1 MSPNS
6 WSSCL
11 HIPTSEIIS
20 TCHWFYVVLGIK
32 QNSDLCM
39 LGKYST
45 NWVMAPARVSL
56 IFNIA
61 LSFCLVFLLKVKF
74 PWLEIYSGPL
84 RIINIENQDTR
95 AVSPIHC
102 WFETGRFSIWPLS
115 PRDSSH
121 FFPIRISI
129 SRKPQRTQTWLV
141 QKHVAWE
148 PRGDA
153 PVWSLSPS
161 ASPWGT
167 IGGSFPHDGEGLG
180 LEDSHLSY
188 TILLWSHIER
198 ATKGRKSP
206 LLSWACLKV
215 DCQELFPEFS

>member
-6 WSSCL
+6 WFSCL
-11 HIPTSEIIS
+11 HIPTAAIIG
-20 TCHWFYVVLGIK
+20 TCHWFYVMLGIK

-74 PWLEIYSGPL
+74 PWLEMYSGPL

-102 WFETGRFSIWPLS
+102 WFKMGHFSIWPLS

-148 PRGDA
+148 PREDA

-161 ASPWGT
+161 AP
-167 IGGSFPHDGEGLG
+167 PGE
-180 LEDSHLSY
+180 
-188 TILLWSHIER
+188 
-198 ATKGRKSP
+198 P
-206 LLSWACLKV
+206 
-215 DCQELFPEFS
+215 